1 LSAAAHK
8 LLAVEGIAGLP
19 LPNNK
24 KGLGDIILSPTS
36 PKLIDGVK
44 VAPVALWP
52 DDRGYFLE
60 IQRMKQGLA
69 AHFPH
74 ETSQVSAALNYP
86 GTIKAFHLH
95 FEQTDCWTPA
105 MGMFQ
110 VVLADLREGSPT
122 FGARNTLYVGTLRP
136 WQILIPPR
144 VAHGYKIVATDP
156 AMLVYMTDRFYN
168 PADEGRIPYNDPH
181 INYDWETQYK

>member
-1 LSAAAHK
+1 M
-8 LLAVEGIAGLP
+8 EGIPSLKLP
-19 LPNNK
+19 KNP
-24 KGLGDIILSPTS
+24 KGLGHLITSPTS

-69 AHFPH
+69 AHFPL
-74 ETSQVSAALNYP
+74 ETSQVSAAMNYP
-86 GTIKAFHLH
+86 GTIKAFHIH
-95 FEQTDCWTPA
+95 FEQTDCWTPV
-105 MGMFQ
+105 MGMMQ
-110 VVLADLREGSPT
+110 VALTDLREESPT
-122 FGARNTLYVGTLRP
+122 FGQRNTLYVGALRP

-144 VAHGYKIVATDP
+144 VAHGYKVVASGP
-156 AMLVYMTDRFYN
+156 AMLVYMTDHFYD
-168 PADEGRIPYNDPH
+168 PADEGRIAYNDPD